1 MAVAARWIRTG
12 REGQVLCD
20 PRVGLWRPGGSY
32 SARRLVPGVLPSA
45 RASGARAPAN
55 GCEQGYVVACL
66 ESEVDRFVPI
76 DLNVLPSAEGLGS
89 RPTWLSGLERG
100 EGGYH
105 CPVGLAPPRPL
116 QPGGAPPL
124 ACTTR
129 QKGVPLGACLDQGP
143 GFYTSG

>member
-1 MAVAARWIRTG
+1 MLLHRNQCCCTCKLQRDSDLGGW
-12 REGQVLCD
+12 L
-20 PRVGLWRPGGSY
+20 VGL
-32 SARRLVPGVLPSA
+32 
-45 RASGARAPAN
+45 
-55 GCEQGYVVACL
+55 
-66 ESEVDRFVPI
+66 D
-76 DLNVLPSAEGLGS
+76 
-89 RPTWLSGLERG
+89 RG

-143 GFYTSG
+143 GFYTEAARTGPVNALRRFLYGEPRGGWFQRT